1 VSITVSRTSCSPEDR
16 LDVTELIAA
25 LKAERDG
32 VPWPPTSHRLL
43 PEPAVDDPTRPTS
56 HRLRSEPAE
65 DGPGRRRVVRRLA
78 PVLVGL
84 VVLAVLAATAVLRP
98 ASRPEPVDAALTGAA
113 PSTSAEPAP
122 TSTTVPSPAVVA
134 PSTATSAPAPAATTS
149 KARPAPTK
157 TSSSA
162 SRARAATGT
171 VAPAGGSGAPGVR
184 PVRPACR
191 GNADAPKA
199 GDVICF
205 TGNLDAPLK
214 ISTGGTDGAPIVYS
228 GNGSTRVPGIT
239 AEADNVVIQG
249 FVSDGAD
256 STGIYASGR
265 NVTIQDNT
273 VTNVKHT
280 DDDLD
285 AIRFF
290 GDGAKVLHNFVHDLE
305 GTSDIGGS
313 HVDCMQNYATS
324 RPGSSHVTIQ
334 GNRCEGIRAQ
344 CLMAEGP
351 NADTAS
357 GKGGG
362 GEGESRDWLFDGN
375 FCDAHA
381 EAQSVAIQDIQNVT
395 ITNNTM
401 AGQGHKAFALGQN
414 STGAVVKGNKIGDGY
429 GREVGFDD
437 ESVSKGYQGPAP
449 E

>member
-1 VSITVSRTSCSPEDR
+1 VSRTSSSPEDR

-43 PEPAVDDPTRPTS
+43 PD
-56 HRLRSEPAE
+56 PAE
-65 DGPGRRRVVRRLA
+65 ATGPGRRRVVRRLA

-84 VVLAVLAATAVLRP
+84 VVLAVLAVATSLRP
-98 ASRPEPVDAALTGAA
+98 APAPAPIDAALAGLA
-113 PSTSAEPAP
+113 PSTSPSPAP
-122 TSTTVPSPAVVA
+122 SSSTAPSPAVVA
-134 PSTATSAPAPAATTS
+134 PTTSSPSTATSAPSASAS
-149 KARPAPTK
+149 RSRPAPTR

-162 SRARAATGT
+162 APRSRAAT
-171 VAPAGGSGAPGVR
+171 APAGNAPAGVR

-191 GNADAPKA
+191 GNAGSPSP

-205 TGNLDAPLK
+205 TGDLDAPLK
-214 ISTGGTDGAPIVYS
+214 ISKGGTATAPVVYS

-239 AEADNVVIQG
+239 ANADNVVIQG

-256 STGIYASGR
+256 SAGIYASGR
-265 NVTIQDNT
+265 NVVIQDNT

-290 GDGAKVLHNFVHDLE
+290 GDGSKVLHNFVHDVE
-305 GTSDIGGS
+305 GSSDIGGS
-313 HVDCMQNYATS
+313 HVDCMQTYATS
-324 RPGSSHVTIQ
+324 RPGSSDVVIQ

-362 GEGESRDWLFDGN
+362 GEGVSRNWLFDGN
-375 FCDAHA
+375 YCDAHA

-401 AGQGHKAFALGQN
+401 AGKATKAFALGQD
-414 STGAVVKGNKIGDGY
+414 STGAVVRGNTIGEGY

-437 ESVSKGYQGPAP
+437 DSAREGYQGPAAR
-449 E
+449 